1 MLKASVKKR
10 DEIKLMREGGKI
22 LAEIVRKM
30 AEETKP
36 GIVTMELEDLA
47 TRLLKSTGVVSPFK
61 GYDGYKYNSCLSV
74 NNVVVHGEPSTKV
87 ILKEGDLLKIDLG
100 VNFHGMIT
108 DHAITVIVGDKT
120 TPTREKLVAC
130 SKMAMMSAIKG
141 VREGEDLANI
151 TYRINDT
158 AEVFGFSPVRELVG
172 HGVGYQLHEDPNIS
186 CYRGHALR
194 MDLKEGMTFAIE
206 AMINEG
212 SWKCASV
219 KGSSDIVTMDG
230 KDSATFEH
238 TIVVNKEGFEILTI

>member
-1 MLKASVKKR
+1 MIKASIKKR
-10 DEIKLMREGGKI
+10 EEIKLMREGGRI
-22 LAEIVRKM
+22 LAAIVKKM
-30 AEETKP
+30 AEATKP
-36 GIVTMELEDLA
+36 GISTMYLEEIA
-47 TRLLKSTGVVSPFK
+47 TRLLKDMGVVSPFK
-61 GYDGYKYNSCLSV
+61 GYDGYKFNSCLSV
-74 NNVVVHGEPSTKV
+74 NNVVVHGEPSDKV
-87 ILKEGDLLKIDLG
+87 ILQAGDLLKIDLG
-100 VNFHGMIT
+100 VNMQGMIT
-108 DHAITVIVGDKT
+108 DHAITTIVGGKT

-130 SKMAMMSAIKG
+130 SKMALMSAIKPL
-141 VREGEDLANI
+141 RAGEDLANI

-172 HGVGYQLHEDPNIS
+172 HGVGYVLHEDPNIS

-219 KGSSDIVTMDG
+219 EGSSDIVTMDG

-238 TIVVNKEGFEILTI
+238 TVVINKDGFEILTI